1 MHNESV
7 LVPMLLDSNERLIRE
22 LENLKQYRQQYIISK
37 MDTRAEEYM
46 LLKIKLLGKGC
57 LISKVIPMHT
67 NNEQI

>member
-1 MHNESV
+1 
-7 LVPMLLDSNERLIRE
+7 
-22 LENLKQYRQQYIISK
+22 
-37 MDTRAEEYM
+37 MDTRAEKYM